1 MTYIEKRIEYWIE
14 KRPSNE
20 KLFELKHLKGLITI
34 AVIVAK
40 IKLVKRDVCEDFVD
54 GMLFSAW
61 SVFYNDIELGDL
73 GDEMV
78 RPMNEIIISHLGS
91 HQFKL
96 DLISTRVFG
105 NEILPITIPEITIT
119 PKVIY
124 LFTKDKSDF
133 ILSSNDVD
141 KVRIEYIKDTYK
153 RYGVEN
159 GRSNVVA
166 DGELLLYPMVFDRLG
181 FKLFHNCI
189 DQIDPENKSASA
201 DIAYFFHR
209 MKAEGFLH
217 AKEEVFKQW
226 FLTRPIYENFNI
238 GRIHNFERYTQ
249 NSKNTGPNRE
259 LSRREDIFSKS
270 MNSIKSH

>member
-1 MTYIEKRIEYWIE
+1 
-14 KRPSNE
+14 
-20 KLFELKHLKGLITI
+20 
-34 AVIVAK
+34 
-40 IKLVKRDVCEDFVD
+40 
-54 GMLFSAW
+54 
-61 SVFYNDIELGDL
+61 
-73 GDEMV
+73 
-78 RPMNEIIISHLGS
+78 
-91 HQFKL
+91 
-96 DLISTRVFG
+96 
-105 NEILPITIPEITIT
+105 
-119 PKVIY
+119 
-124 LFTKDKSDF
+124 
-133 ILSSNDVD
+133 
-141 KVRIEYIKDTYK
+141 
-153 RYGVEN
+153 
-159 GRSNVVA
+159 
-166 DGELLLYPMVFDRLG
+166 MVFDRLG